1 MFLRLLQLRN
11 FELLPIS
18 LPFIGLIVFL
28 MRCCV
33 YYLEGHFKT
42 ITRIFIVV

>member
-1 MFLRLLQLRN
+1 MFFRLLQLSN
-11 FELLPIS
+11 FELLPIL
-18 LPFIGLIVFL
+18 LPLIGLIVFL

-33 YYLEGHFKT
+33 YYLEGYFKT